1 MKLLTTLCLTAA
13 VVLVGTGLARSAEP
27 DVAALMRE
35 FKGEAEPVKRSA
47 EELTAAYAKV
57 LAALLPDM
65 GSDDTG
71 KRGGAQNEWSRICFR
86 AGRPGADEDREA
98 ACRAIAA
105 TLGTDMP
112 AAAKVWLIR
121 QLQWIG
127 KAESVAALVTLLDDK
142 DPLVREPARRAVQD
156 NPAPAAGAALVA
168 ALSKAG
174 TPAWRIAIINA
185 CAARKDPAAV
195 PGIVKAL
202 SDKDEAVACA
212 AADGLGKIGGAEAAA
227 ALAAAKA
234 GSQGRLQAHVLDDY
248 LLCADE
254 FVKADKK
261 DAALPIYEASYAAGN
276 PVRVRIAALRGL
288 VMVKGEAA
296 VPVLSEVIAGG
307 DAKMRGIALSFLTE
321 MPGPGATRAMVA
333 MLPKLAP
340 EAQVDVLNELGNRG
354 DPATRTAVLEYTK
367 AADEAVRVAAL
378 KALGGVGD
386 AADVPALAS
395 AAAGQGNEREAARY
409 ALDHLRGQAVDQ
421 AMVSALDSGEA
432 KVRPELLRAIAARRA
447 PIAVTTLA
455 KYAKDADDATRMEAL
470 KGIEA
475 IGDEKVD
482 DLLIDI
488 IAKTEKGED
497 RGAAERALSAITSR
511 AGAKDAIGD
520 SIIRALGAAG
530 GQAKAAL
537 LRCLGKVG
545 GTKAIEPVR
554 AGLKDADAA
563 VQDAALRTL
572 ADWPD
577 GAAAADLL
585 TIAQTDPKQ
594 TNQVLALRGYVR
606 LITVGNRP
614 VAEKVK
620 MCQEAMAAA
629 KRPDEKRLVL
639 GPLGECKT
647 LDAFNLAAPLL
658 DQEGVKEEAAATTVK
673 IARDLPGTLPPEVK
687 EAMTKVL
694 AVSKNNNVRG
704 GAQNVITK
712 IDSQKK

>member
-1 MKLLTTLCLTAA
+1 MKLLTTLCLAAA
-13 VVLVGTGLARSAEP
+13 VLLVGTGLARAAEP

-35 FKGEAEPVKRSA
+35 FKGEADPVKRSA
-47 EELTAAYAKV
+47 EELADAYAKV

-65 GSDDTG
+65 SADDIG
-71 KRGGAQNEWSRICFR
+71 KRGGAQGEWSRICLR
-86 AGRPGADEDREA
+86 AGRPGAEDDRAA
-98 ACRAIAA
+98 ACQAMVAKLGADTPTAA
-105 TLGTDMP
+105 R
-112 AAAKVWLIR
+112 VWLIR

-142 DPLVREPARRAVQD
+142 DELVRESARRAVQD
-156 NPAPAAGAALVA
+156 DPAPAAGQALVA
-168 ALSKAG
+168 ALGKAAA
-174 TPAWRIAIINA
+174 PAWRIAVINA

-195 PGIVKAL
+195 PGIVRAL
-202 SDKDEAVACA
+202 SAGDEAVACA

-234 GSQGRLQAHVLDDY
+234 RAQGKLQSHVLNSY
-248 LLCADE
+248 LLCADQ

-261 DAALPIYEASYAAGN
+261 DAALPIYQACYAAGI
-276 PVRVRIAALRGL
+276 PDRIRMAALRGL

-296 VPVLSEVIAGG
+296 VPLLSVVIAGA
-307 DAKMRGIALSFLTE
+307 DAKMRAIALSFLTE
-321 MPGPGATRAMVA
+321 MPGPGAAKAMA
-333 MLPKLAP
+333 GMLPKLAP
-340 EAQVDVLNELGNRG
+340 AAQADVLNELGNRG
-354 DPATRTAVLEYTK
+354 DAATRNTVLEYTK
-367 AADEAVRVAAL
+367 AADEAVRIAAL
-378 KALGGVGD
+378 KALGGVGG
-386 AADVPALAS
+386 AADVQALA
-395 AAAGQGNEREAARY
+395 ATAAGQGQEREAARY

-421 AMVSALDSGEA
+421 AMVTALDSAEA

-447 PIAVTTLA
+447 PTAVTTLA

-488 IAKTEKGED
+488 VAKTEKGED

-511 AGAKDAIGD
+511 SSAKDAIGD
-520 SIIRALGAAG
+520 AVTQALAGAG

-585 TIAQTDPKQ
+585 AIAQNDAKQ

-614 VAEKVK
+614 VPEKVK

-639 GPLGECKT
+639 GPLSECRT
-647 LDAFNLAAPLL
+647 LDAFKLAAPLL
-658 DQEGVKEEAAATTVK
+658 DQDGVKEEAAATTVR
-673 IARDLPGTLPPEVK
+673 IARDLPGALPPEVK

-694 AVSKNNNVRG
+694 EVSKNNNVRND
-704 GAQNVITK
+704 AQNVIKK
-712 IDSQKK
+712 IDAQKK